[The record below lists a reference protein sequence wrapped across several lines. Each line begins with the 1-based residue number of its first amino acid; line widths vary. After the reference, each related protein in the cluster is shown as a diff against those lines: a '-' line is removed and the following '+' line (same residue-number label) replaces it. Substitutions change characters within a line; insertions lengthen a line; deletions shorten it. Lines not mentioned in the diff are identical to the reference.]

1 MLVVFQRLGLLGLAL
16 VDLEMDISILAS
28 SVGERVVNRRC
39 RSTLV
44 PFFLAS
50 NWAFSFS
57 LNECLDSSVCAPKG
71 SDVDVD
77 IDIDGVGAVGA
88 AGIWWRLKITHSQK
102 SERSK
107 LWGSM
112 ARNNLRTSSINGV

>member
-1 MLVVFQRLGLLGLAL
+1 MEFW
-16 VDLEMDISILAS
+16 
-28 SVGERVVNRRC
+28 RC
-39 RSTLV
+39 LP
-44 PFFLAS
+44 PFFFAS
-50 NWAFSFS
+50 NWALSLS
-57 LNECLDSSVCAPKG
+57 LNECRASSVCAPGCG

-77 IDIDGVGAVGA
+77 IDIDGVGAA

-112 ARNNLRTSSINGV
+112 ARNSFRTSSINGV